1 MREITGLDEAVLT
14 GTALIKRSKVA
25 LGIMDS
31 NFIIASMGSVVG
43 EKITRLFE
51 FATKE
56 KLPVVLF
63 TASGGARMQ
72 KES

>member
-1 MREITGLDEAVLT
+1 MREKTGLDEAVVT
-14 GTALIKRSKVA
+14 GTALIKGQTVA

-31 NFIIASMGSVVG
+31 NFIMASMGSVVG

-56 KLPVVLF
+56 KLPSCSFYASVVL
-63 TASGGARMQ
+63 GMQ
-72 KES
+72 EGS